1 MENQTSNANNGRK
14 RQRTSR
20 VKFAANID
28 DANREE
34 HGPEP
39 NQEQKQN
46 ASDATECNFL
56 RPPQTKDAHNFG
68 YSSLLHLLQT
78 IPIFPHLHNQFGPAL
93 LCVNLFMKFF
103 LHL

>member
-1 MENQTSNANNGRK
+1 MENQTSNANNGWK

-28 DANREE
+28 DANSAE

-39 NQEQKQN
+39 NQEHKHN
-46 ASDATECNFL
+46 ASNASACNFH
-56 RPPQTKDAHNFG
+56 TDFG
-68 YSSLLHLLQT
+68 YSSLLYLLQT

-103 LHL
+103 FHL